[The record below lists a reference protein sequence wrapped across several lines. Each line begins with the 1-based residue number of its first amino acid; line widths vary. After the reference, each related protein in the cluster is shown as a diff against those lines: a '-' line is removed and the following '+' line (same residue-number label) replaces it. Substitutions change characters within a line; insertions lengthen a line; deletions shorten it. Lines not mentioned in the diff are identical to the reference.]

1 MRILVCSKRD
11 LSSVVILNDLL
22 GRLIEVPEVSVALML
37 AERTRPVETVV
48 PELVRM
54 KALERDLPFG
64 VFFPL
69 IDGRSTSREA
79 AELALAEIMPRDEVS
94 EALAE
99 SRPGPAA
106 RSLHTPGWADRSFPP
121 FVPGCARPQGAE
133 PSCRRQGVRP

>member
-1 MRILVCSKRD
+1 M
-11 LSSVVILNDLL
+11 
-22 GRLIEVPEVSVALML
+22 PEVSIAVML

-79 AELALAEIMPRDEVS
+79 AELALAEIMPRDEVP
-94 EALAE
+94 
-99 SRPGPAA
+99 RPLPNRGPARLLGPCT
-106 RSLHTPGWADRSFPP
+106 RSMG
-121 FVPGCARPQGAE
+121 
-133 PSCRRQGVRP
+133 